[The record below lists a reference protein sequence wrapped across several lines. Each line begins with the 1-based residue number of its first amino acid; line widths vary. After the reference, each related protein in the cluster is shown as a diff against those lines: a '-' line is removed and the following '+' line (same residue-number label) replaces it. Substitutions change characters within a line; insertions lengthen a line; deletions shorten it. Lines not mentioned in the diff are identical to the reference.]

1 MKKRHLVTL
10 GLIGAAVGYFAHKLY
25 QNRDTFK
32 AEIDTFKAEIAHA
45 DEVSRRIADDL
56 IIIQKTINDINQQVP
71 QLKELGQDFDY
82 KYRLFEQDSK
92 KRLDV
97 IQKTMAKYQ
106 NQPASN

>member
-1 MKKRHLVTL
+1 MELQWDTL
-10 GLIGAAVGYFAHKLY
+10 LINSNKTGNNLNHKLPRVY
-25 QNRDTFK
+25 YVT
-32 AEIDTFKAEIAHA
+32 
-45 DEVSRRIADDL
+45 RRIADDL

>member
-25 QNRDTFK
+25 QNR
-32 AEIDTFKAEIAHA
+32 DTFKAEIAHA

-71 QLKELGQDFDY
+71 QLRELGQDLDY

>member
-32 AEIDTFKAEIAHA
+32 AEIAHA

-56 IIIQKTINDINQQVP
+56 IIIQKTINDLNQQVP
-71 QLKELGQDFDY
+71 QLKELGKDFDY

>member
-25 QNRDTFK
+25 QNR
-32 AEIDTFKAEIAHA
+32 DTFKAEIAHA

-82 KYRLFEQDSK
+82 KYRLFKQDSK

>member
-1 MKKRHLVTL
+1 MKKRHFVTL

-25 QNRDTFK
+25 QNR
-32 AEIDTFKAEIAHA
+32 DTFKAEIAHA

-71 QLKELGQDFDY
+71 QLKELGQDVDY

>member
-1 MKKRHLVTL
+1 MKKRHFVTL
-10 GLIGAAVGYFAHKLY
+10 GFIGAAVGYFAHKLY
-25 QNRDTFK
+25 QNR
-32 AEIDTFKAEIAHA
+32 DTFKAEIAHA

>member
-25 QNRDTFK
+25 QNR
-32 AEIDTFKAEIAHA
+32 DTFKAEIAHA

-71 QLKELGQDFDY
+71 QLKELGQDLDY

-106 NQPASN
+106 NQPTSN

>member
-25 QNRDTFK
+25 QNR
-32 AEIDTFKAEIAHA
+32 DTFKAEIAHA

-82 KYRLFEQDSK
+82 KYCLFEQDSK